1 MARKLSGPRQEG
13 VFREEITIVE
23 ALDLVLNE
31 KLELLKEFSEESLTR
46 LQEAAKLFQNLR
58 SATAL
63 PLSDFVRL
71 CAEELWLDIEL
82 RANPK
87 LANPLA
93 QLNSFYEIV
102 AGFGS
107 NSASALLGQFLNWL
121 EYATKKER
129 FEIPRVTPGAGV
141 VQVLTI
147 HAAKGLEWD
156 FVAIPNLVED
166 DFPSKPR
173 SVSGWL
179 SGAELPYPLRG
190 DTGSLPVFDFQAAAI
205 QSELKAA
212 TDQFKSD
219 NKEHQLREEFRLIYV
234 AITRAKE
241 ALLLSGSYWKPANS
255 GSRKPSRFMTE
266 LAEGNFQFP
275 DLDTAE
281 NPLDLSPRQK
291 SWPLEPIGE
300 VHAAIVE
307 NSASEV
313 DKASA
318 KLERISAQD
327 LRSSSIHQEIDL
339 LLKEQDDRI
348 QRLGQVELPVRIPA
362 SKFKEFITD
371 LPAQAARYL
380 RPVPTQPY
388 RATKAGT
395 AFHSWVEDFIVSEVD
410 DAPKEIFELTEIF
423 KNSRFKN
430 QSPADVEIEINLTR
444 GSNTFVC
451 KLDAVFQ
458 SGDRFEIVDWKTGAA
473 PKDKASEQQ
482 MILQLALYRFAYS
495 ALKKIPIEQIDVCF
509 YFVGDDIELRPE
521 KVPAPEELVKMWEE
535 LFA

>member
-1 MARKLSGPRQEG
+1 
-13 VFREEITIVE
+13 
-23 ALDLVLNE
+23 
-31 KLELLKEFSEESLTR
+31 
-46 LQEAAKLFQNLR
+46 
-58 SATAL
+58 
-63 PLSDFVRL
+63 
-71 CAEELWLDIEL
+71 
-82 RANPK
+82 
-87 LANPLA
+87 
-93 QLNSFYEIV
+93 
-102 AGFGS
+102 GFGS
-107 NSASALLGQFLNWL
+107 NSASALLSQFLNWL

-190 DTGSLPVFDFQAAAI
+190 DAGSLPVFDFQNAAI
-205 QSELKAA
+205 QSELKSAS
-212 TDQFKSD
+212 DQFKAD

-275 DLDTAE
+275 DLASAE

-318 KLERISAQD
+318 KLDRVSAED

-380 RPVPTQPY
+380 RPVPTEPY

-395 AFHSWVEDFIVSEVD
+395 AFHSWVEDFIISEVD
-410 DAPKEIFELTEIF
+410 QAPQEIFELTEIF

-473 PKDKASEQQ
+473 PKDKATEQQ

-495 ALKKIPIEQIDVCF
+495 ALKKIPIEKIDVCF
-509 YFVGDDIELRPE
+509 YFVGDDIELRPQ